1 MSLTFS
7 DRLELTEEP
16 EAGAGHRRLLSR
28 RHSRQDAARTRPLTE
43 APEGGAAGPG
53 GAMGHVTGSVPR
65 ERRSPG
71 APQARLS
78 REEGGQAPGAST
90 SAR

>member
-16 EAGAGHRRLLSR
+16 EAGGRVTDVSSPVGTASR
-28 RHSRQDAARTRPLTE
+28 TQRGPGRSRSPGGE
-43 APEGGAAGPG
+43 GAAGPG
-53 GAMGHVTGSVPR
+53 STMGHVTGNVPR

-71 APQARLS
+71 AA
-78 REEGGQAPGAST
+78 AGA
-90 SAR
+90 AQP